1 MTFVD
6 TGRGFGGPTFSGNPF
21 GGSTITPGGFGP
33 PGGAF
38 GGPGFGGGQS
48 KLTGTNAPG
57 TVSPFDQQA
66 VGNALNL
73 NEQAMTN
80 RYAQLGLSSAGA
92 TPTSP
97 GGPAGGIGVGNIG
110 KGLLPPQGG
119 AGTPTAEQQ
128 DLGMLPS
135 LTGGLPGEAEATLG
149 LIQNANLQQ
158 PQSSGG
164 GGKGGGGKG
173 GIGQIAGLA
182 GMLGGK

>member
-1 MTFVD
+1 MTFAD
-6 TGRGFGGPTFSGNPF
+6 SAGGFGGPTFSGSSF

-57 TVSPFDQQA
+57 TISPFDQQA

-80 RYAQLGLSSAGA
+80 RYAQLGLSGQGA

-110 KGLLPPQGG
+110 KGMIAPGG
-119 AGTPTAEQQ
+119 AETPTAEQQ
-128 DLGMLPS
+128 DLGLLPS

-149 LIQNANLQQ
+149 MIQNANLSQ
-158 PQSSGG
+158 PQSGG
-164 GGKGGGGKG
+164 GGKGGGGGGKG
-173 GIGQIAGLA
+173 GIGAISSLA
-182 GMLGGK
+182 MLGGK

>member
-6 TGRGFGGPTFSGNPF
+6 TGGGFGGNTFGTT
-21 GGSTITPGGFGP
+21 GITPAGFGA
-33 PGGAF
+33 PGGVL

-80 RYAQLGLSSAGA
+80 RYAQLGLSGQSA

-97 GGPAGGIGVGNIG
+97 GGPAGGIGVANIG
-110 KGLLPPQGG
+110 QGMLPTSG
-119 AGTPTAEQQ
+119 AQTPTAEQQ

-149 LIQNANLQQ
+149 MIQNANLSQ

-164 GGKGGGGKG
+164 GGKGGGGGGKG
-173 GIGQIAGLA
+173 GIGAITSLA
-182 GMLGGK
+182 AMGGK